1 MVFHHQTSSLSLEAW
16 KLQKVGG
23 FILCDCGQVKSL
35 FTLTKSLQGVKNGD
49 DLKLSESFKSTL
61 KKELDARCAHLKM
74 KGRDVYQKKNEDVT
88 FETETLDSSWF

>member
-1 MVFHHQTSSLSLEAW
+1 MVFHHQTSSLSLEAL

-35 FTLTKSLQGVKNGD
+35 FTLTKSLQGVKKGD

-74 KGRDVYQKKNEDVT
+74 KGRDVDQKKK
-88 FETETLDSSWF
+88 